1 MQSLV
6 ITKHQ
11 YFILIEVEE
20 KQHIWISTVEF
31 IIYMI
36 APCSLPFIYFKCLS
50 VFKAD
55 LKDGNQMAVYTYEK
69 HLKRSLDYI

>member
-11 YFILIEVEE
+11 YFILIEAEE

-36 APCSLPFIYFKCLS
+36 APCSLPFIYLKCLS

-55 LKDGNQMAVYTYEK
+55 LKDWNQMAVYTYEK
-69 HLKRSLDYI
+69 QLKRSLDYI